1 MGARKPMGGIVMTQ
15 ETRNYVTEKVQA
27 ILAAESCCPELKEI
41 GMEWLQASGG
51 DQEAAATKALLHEL
65 EEDVNTIDDTIAF
78 LSSPAAAAMLGA
90 EVAQG
95 MAAQAREHKAAG
107 GTHCFCPA
115 CANGKAILDIRD
127 RLL

>member
-1 MGARKPMGGIVMTQ
+1 MTL
-15 ETRNYVTEKVQA
+15 EIRDFVTEKVKA

-41 GMEWLQASGG
+41 GMEWIQAAGS
-51 DQEAAATKALLHEL
+51 DHENAATRALLHEL

-78 LSSPAAAAMLGA
+78 FASPAAAAMMGA
-90 EVAQG
+90 ETAQG
-95 MAAQAREHKAAG
+95 MLARAREHKAAG

-115 CANGKAILDIRD
+115 CANGKAILDMKD